1 MTFLNF
7 QFRIQKSK
15 VLLEKASFR
24 AECHYHLNRAPE
36 AAAASCT
43 SLSADV
49 IILWA
54 PCGLWRECGS
64 LEPIYAA
71 TRELSSTFSE
81 SLQGCTVWASGK
93 L

>member
-7 QFRIQKSK
+7 QFRIQKRKYYCRKPASEQNAIA
-15 VLLEKASFR
+15 VLI
-24 AECHYHLNRAPE
+24 RAPE
-36 AAAASCT
+36 AAAASGT
-43 SLSADV
+43 SLSADI

-64 LEPIYAA
+64 LVGLPS
-71 TRELSSTFSE
+71 RQ
-81 SLQGCTVWASGK
+81 LQ